1 MVSPRPPS
9 LPARIQILKLM
20 HDTGLINAPS
30 EFQRRFYE
38 KGSEP
43 PLKGLDLVSKSLA
56 GKWARRSSLQK
67 KWQGK
72 VEAALLV
79 TAELAEMADRAFNEH
94 VAHRCELTKVEGVV
108 HSNPSVEDLAMVCE
122 VARRSIGLT
131 PYPVQMVAALALCQ
145 GYLTEIDTGEGK
157 TLSLAMAASLAA
169 MGGGHCHIVTA
180 NDYLA
185 ARDAQTMIPVYQR
198 LGITVGVVVSET
210 EPPQR
215 RDAYLKRVVY
225 TTAKEVA
232 ADYLRDRIFL
242 GTNDCSGARYTAKR
256 ITGARHNYA
265 GMTQRG
271 LFRAFI
277 DEADNGLID
286 EATTP
291 LIISRQQDVEDL
303 EAACRGAWSV
313 AQDLV
318 EGVDYRVWRK
328 EHRLELIE
336 QGLDAA
342 FERGG
347 FPDSPLWACPS
358 RRRQLVKLGLEAR
371 EFFQLGTH
379 YIVERKYCG
388 TSTSPI
394 VIVDESTGRPM
405 PNRSWKLG
413 LHQMVEAK
421 EDLPLSPPTETIAQ
435 ISFQSYFCKYA
446 HLAGATGTAREIG
459 AEVWQIYDLATIR
472 IPRNK
477 PKQVEH
483 DGTFFFRTL
492 GDKEDAILAEI
503 QSRKSTGQPVLVGTR
518 SVTASERLARR
529 LAGLGFTCDVL
540 NASRLAAEADIVA
553 MAGQRGQITIATNMA
568 GRGTDIKL
576 GAGVE
581 ALGGLHVIATEP
593 HSSRR
598 IERQLFGRAARQGA
612 RGSVSGYYSFEDEFW
627 ESHMPARVVTWLGQ
641 LCDIRSLRPVTTL
654 INRLFLYLAQK
665 RAERVARYMRKQVA
679 ENEQTLRASLGFS
692 K

>member
-1 MVSPRPPS
+1 MN
-9 LPARIQILKLM
+9 
-20 HDTGLINAPS
+20 DTGLINAPS

-38 KGSEP
+38 KGSEL
-43 PLKGLDLVSKSLA
+43 PLKGLDLWSKSLA
-56 GKWARRSSLQK
+56 GKWARRSSRLK
-67 KWQGK
+67 RWQGT
-72 VEAALLV
+72 VDAALIA
-79 TAELAEMADRAFNEH
+79 TAELVELTDRQFNER
-94 VAHRCELTKVEGVV
+94 VAHRCEVTQVEGVL
-108 HSNPSVEDLAMVCE
+108 HLNPSVEDLALVCE

-131 PYPVQMVAALALCQ
+131 PYPVQMLAALALCQ

-185 ARDAQTMIPVYQR
+185 ARDAQTMMPVYKR
-198 LGITVGVVVSET
+198 LGVSVGVVVSDK
-210 EPPQR
+210 EPAER
-215 RDAYLKRVVY
+215 RSAYHERVVY

-232 ADYLRDRIFL
+232 ADYLRDRIYL

-256 ITGARHNYA
+256 ISGARHNYA

-291 LIISRQQDVEDL
+291 LIISRQQDVADL
-303 EAACRGAWSV
+303 EAACRGAWLV
-313 AQDLV
+313 AQSLV
-318 EGVDYRVWRK
+318 EGVDYQVWRK

-336 QGLDAA
+336 EGLDAA

-347 FPDSPLWACPS
+347 FPDSPLWGCPS
-358 RRRQLVKLGLEAR
+358 RRRQLVRLGLEAR

-379 YIVERKYCG
+379 YIIEEKYCG
-388 TSTSPI
+388 SSTSPI

-421 EDLPLSPPTETIAQ
+421 EGLPLSPPTETIAQ
-435 ISFQSYFCKYA
+435 ISFQSFFCKYG
-446 HLAGATGTAREIG
+446 HLAGATGTARELAG
-459 AEVWQIYDLATIR
+459 EVWQTYELATIR

-477 PKQVEH
+477 SKRVEH
-483 DGTFFFRTL
+483 EGTFFFRTL

-503 QSRKSTGQPVLVGTR
+503 QGRKGVGQPVLVGTR

-540 NASRLAAEADIVA
+540 NATRLAEEADIVE
-553 MAGQRGQITIATNMA
+553 MAGQRGHVTIATNMA

-581 ALGGLHVIATEP
+581 ALGGLHVISTEP

-612 RGSVSGYYSFEDEFW
+612 VGSVSAYYCFEDEFW
-627 ESHMPARVVTWLGQ
+627 KAHMPARLVDWLGG
-641 LCDIRSLRPVTTL
+641 LSDVRSLRPVTS
-654 INRLFLYLAQK
+654 RLNMLCLLLAQK
-665 RAERVARYMRKQVA
+665 RAERIARYMRKQVA
-679 ENEQTLRASLGFS
+679 ENEQNLRASLGFS
-692 K
+692 R

>member
-1 MVSPRPPS
+1 
-9 LPARIQILKLM
+9 M
-20 HDTGLINAPS
+20 HDTGTINAPS

-38 KGSEP
+38 KGTEA
-43 PLKGLDLVSKSLA
+43 PLKGLDLLSKSLA
-56 GKWARRSSLQK
+56 GVWARRTSLLQK
-67 KWQGK
+67 WQSK
-72 VEAALLV
+72 VDAALIL
-79 TAELAEMADRAFNEH
+79 TAELAQLSDRAFNEH
-94 VAHRCELTKVEGVV
+94 VAHRCEQTQVEGAV
-108 HSNPSVEDLAMVCE
+108 HANPSVEDLALVCE

-131 PYPVQMVAALALCQ
+131 PYPVQMLAALALCQ

-185 ARDAQTMIPVYQR
+185 ARDAQTMRPVYQR
-198 LGITVGVVVSET
+198 LGVSVGVVVSET
-210 EPPQR
+210 KPQDR
-215 RDAYLKRVVY
+215 GAAYLKRVVY

-242 GTNDCSGARYTAKR
+242 GANDCSGSRYTAKR
-256 ITGARHNYA
+256 ISGGRHNYA

-291 LIISRQQDVEDL
+291 LIISRQQDVADL
-303 EAACRGAWSV
+303 DAACRGAWAV

-318 EGVDYRVWRK
+318 EGVDYWVWRK
-328 EHRLELIE
+328 EHRLEFIG

-358 RRRQLVKLGLEAR
+358 RRRQLVRLGLEAR
-371 EFFQLGTH
+371 EFFQLGTQ
-379 YIVERKYCG
+379 YIIERQYIG

-421 EDLPLSPPTETIAQ
+421 EGLPLSPPTMTIAQ
-435 ISFQSYFCKYA
+435 ISFQSYFCKYG
-446 HLAGATGTAREIG
+446 HLAGATGTAREIA
-459 AEVWQIYDLATIR
+459 AEVWQTYELATLR

-483 DGTFFFRTL
+483 EGTFFFRTL

-503 QSRKSTGQPVLVGTR
+503 QDRKSKGQPVLVGTR

-529 LAGLGFTCDVL
+529 LAAIGFTCEVL
-540 NASRLAAEADIVA
+540 NATRLAEEADIVK
-553 MAGQRGQITIATNMA
+553 MAGQRGHVTIATNMA

-593 HSSRR
+593 HGSRR

-612 RGSVSGYYSFEDEFW
+612 RGSVSAYYSFEDEFW
-627 ESHMPARVVTWLGQ
+627 ASHMAARLVRWLGK
-641 LCDIRSLRPVTTL
+641 LSDVRSLRPVTTPL
-654 INRLFLYLAQK
+654 NVMCLYLAQK
-665 RAERVARYMRKQVA
+665 RAERIARYMRKQVA
-679 ENEQTLRASLGFS
+679 ENEQTLRGSLGFS